1 MKPRHAL
8 VVGFGLGAIAVLALG
23 GIAGG
28 QTVVE
33 LAGKVRLL
41 KPSPTAPP
49 PAASR
54 LLTPASAPRLTS
66 PSPIPPPNS
75 PGPRAGAIMV
85 YDPENRGLILFGGS
99 TTIPQPDGTNLAV
112 SLGDTW
118 LWDGVTWKN
127 LNVDGPSPR
136 SAAMA
141 AYDSVRQEIVLFG
154 GSGPGGLG
162 PGLYFDDT
170 WTWDG
175 RVWHLRNP
183 AHKPDPRMRAGMA
196 FDQARGVVV
205 MVGGEGA
212 KVYISTWTWDGTD
225 WTLRAPTTHP
235 TARRLAGMAYSAS
248 IGKTILYGG
257 TWAGRQLSDTWL
269 WDGSNWRP
277 GPAGPAAGLTSLTY
291 DDALGEVVGFVYRP
305 AENATVRLVTWNGAA
320 WSDKTANAGIPS
332 PRANMSFGYDAARS
346 EVVMYGGSYIEPV
359 PYAET
364 WVWGGGR
371 WSLWQPAAGA

>member
-8 VVGFGLGAIAVLALG
+8 VAGFGLGAIAVLALG

-141 AYDSVRQEIVLFG
+141 AYDSVRQEIVAVRRLWAG
-154 GSGPGGLG
+154 WTRAPAVLRRHVDVGW
-162 PGLYFDDT
+162 PGLASAQS
-170 WTWDG
+170 
-175 RVWHLRNP
+175 RS
-183 AHKPDPRMRAGMA
+183 
-196 FDQARGVVV
+196 QARP
-205 MVGGEGA
+205 A
-212 KVYISTWTWDGTD
+212 Y
-225 WTLRAPTTHP
+225 
-235 TARRLAGMAYSAS
+235 ARG
-248 IGKTILYGG
+248 
-257 TWAGRQLSDTWL
+257 
-269 WDGSNWRP
+269 
-277 GPAGPAAGLTSLTY
+277 
-291 DDALGEVVGFVYRP
+291 
-305 AENATVRLVTWNGAA
+305 
-320 WSDKTANAGIPS
+320 
-332 PRANMSFGYDAARS
+332 
-346 EVVMYGGSYIEPV
+346 
-359 PYAET
+359 
-364 WVWGGGR
+364 
-371 WSLWQPAAGA
+371 